1 MAKRYKA
8 AVFDMDGTILD
19 TIEDL
24 KDAINHAMAHFGHKA
39 DFTAKE
45 TFAFFGSGALTA
57 LKRALAAEKWLTDDQ
72 IAAIGTRDEPK
83 LPFDSS
89 IADEILEY
97 YKPYYAEHCAVKTG
111 PYEGIIGLLSELR
124 KAGIKTAV
132 VSNKPDEAVQTLC
145 IDHFP
150 GCFDHA
156 AGEKAGI
163 RRKPAPDMI
172 YAALEDMGIA
182 PEDAVYVGDT
192 EVDIETA
199 RNSDLDCICVDWG
212 FRSRKQLLDC
222 GAETIVSTCEELQSA
237 LLQA

>member
-1 MAKRYKA
+1 MLNI
-8 AVFDMDGTILD
+8 AVLVSGGGSNLQAIIDN
-19 TIEDL
+19 IE
-24 KDAINHAMAHFGHKA
+24 NG
-39 DFTAKE
+39 
-45 TFAFFGSGALTA
+45 
-57 LKRALAAEKWLTDDQ
+57 
-72 IAAIGTRDEPK
+72 
-83 LPFDSS
+83 
-89 IADEILEY
+89 
-97 YKPYYAEHCAVKTG
+97 
-111 PYEGIIGLLSELR
+111 GITNGKIV
-124 KAGIKTAV
+124 TV
-132 VSNKPDEAVQTLC
+132 VSNKPDEGVQTLC
-145 IDHFP
+145 IDHFS

-163 RRKPAPDMI
+163 KRKPAPDMI

-199 RNSDLDCICVDWG
+199 RNSGLDCICVDWG